1 MMSSQLE
8 TIVTGSPS
16 WWVYLIRIAALY
28 AAAWLIHL
36 LAHRLEGTTARLIGV
51 VSRNGRSGPERRATL
66 SSLIASATSFV
77 AFTAATLVSL
87 GQFVK
92 LDTLVWVVGLLS
104 AGFGLSARPLISDV
118 LAGVNFIFEDTFAV
132 GEKVEMLNVQG
143 VVEAVNLRATWIR
156 AAGGELYVVPNGE
169 VRVIRNFS
177 RGHYSLAN
185 IELRIASSDLDR
197 AIPLLEELGEE
208 AVARLPNLL
217 EPWQVISASG
227 SLGQQTELTL
237 VAKARFGKAAEM
249 RPRLLALVHERL
261 AEADITLAG

>member
-1 MMSSQLE
+1 MSSQLE
-8 TIVTGSPS
+8 TILAGSPS
-16 WWVYLIRIAALY
+16 WWIYLIRVAALY
-28 AAAWLIHL
+28 TGAWLIHL
-36 LAHRLEGTTARLIGV
+36 LAHRLEGITARLICL

-66 SSLIASATSFV
+66 SSLIASAISFV

-87 GQFVK
+87 GQFVE

-132 GEKVEMLNVQG
+132 GEKVEVLDVQG

-156 AAGGELYVVPNGE
+156 AAGGELYIVPNGE

-177 RGHYSLAN
+177 RGRYSLAN
-185 IELRIASSDLDR
+185 IELRIAAADLDR
-197 AIPLLEELGEE
+197 ALPLLEELGEE
-208 AVARLPNLL
+208 AVVLLPNLL
-217 EPWQVISASG
+217 EPWQVISTSG
-227 SLGQQTELTL
+227 TLGQQTGLTL
-237 VAKARFGKAAEM
+237 VAKARFGKAADM

-261 AEADITLAG
+261 AEASITLAG